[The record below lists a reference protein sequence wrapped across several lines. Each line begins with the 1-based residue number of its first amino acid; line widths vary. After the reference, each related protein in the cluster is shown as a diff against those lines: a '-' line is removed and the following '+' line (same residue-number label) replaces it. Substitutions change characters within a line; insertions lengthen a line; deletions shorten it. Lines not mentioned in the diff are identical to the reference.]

1 MQIFKNNNRANP
13 VEYDGP
19 READGIVSESH
30 IFFAYLGLSFLRH
43 TKTVTHLAVR
53 GIVAGQN
60 PACLLCVTTLSTHV
74 PNSIICLFISTRSIH
89 QQPESFDCLPVGYL
103 KKQAGPATTHIT
115 SKASIKSFYEKDVG
129 VIGVFKSNTTK
140 EFKAFQQT
148 ADALRSDF
156 EFGHVTEPE
165 LVEGA
170 TKVPSVLLFKNYDD
184 QSTSYTGK
192 FTTKALTDW
201 IEETTVPQ
209 LIEMDQ

>member
-1 MQIFKNNNRANP
+1 MPVKCINNVSVYAVNTLFASNSSRKNCSR
-13 VEYDGP
+13 
-19 READGIVSESH
+19 R
-30 IFFAYLGLSFLRH
+30 LKSFCC
-43 TKTVTHLAVR
+43 
-53 GIVAGQN
+53 I
-60 PACLLCVTTLSTHV
+60 
-74 PNSIICLFISTRSIH
+74 
-89 QQPESFDCLPVGYL
+89 PVGYL

-148 ADALRSDF
+148 ADTLRADF

-165 LVEGA
+165 LVEGV

-192 FTTKALTDW
+192 FTSKALTEW
-201 IEETTVPQ
+201 IEETTVPK
-209 LIEMDQ
+209 LIEMNQ